1 MKEKDKLIKT
11 TEVYRIEADSIE
23 EAKELASD
31 KTYLLSQVIMP
42 GVEIT
47 DVKCTSVEETE
58 DLGYFELTCDI
69 YGVKK

>member
-11 TEVYRIEADSIE
+11 TKVYQIEADSIE

-42 GVEIT
+42 EIEIT
-47 DVKCTSVEETE
+47 DIKCTCVEETE
-58 DLGYFELTCDI
+58 DLGYFELACDI
-69 YGVKK
+69 YGIEK